1 MLRVFLLCH
10 PGHFSRCS
18 MNSWLINEP
27 FVQIFS
33 PFPSPTPNS
42 LSRAQLSFLILS
54 PMQVTHSTTFK
65 ESQDQNYSQYLL
77 YLNTILTS
85 LSIRHNR
92 CFFKFCLLNSK
103 IRVMLGLFSI
113 NCLFSWVWLYIYIY
127 IFFFFD
133 SGVQFITPVGPRQS
147 LLSAKDPDQHLW
159 KSFIPHV
166 YVSEPTTPN
175 SSRLT

>member
-1 MLRVFLLCH
+1 MTILHFHLSFPSCGSFFIFLVVEDLFCWILVVLISSCSVSISSCIFGVPMGDAFRVFLLCH
-10 PGHFSRCS
+10 PGHFRRCS

-42 LSRAQLSFLILS
+42 LSRAQLFFLILS
-54 PMQVTHSTTFK
+54 PMQVTHSTTIK

-113 NCLFSWVWLYIYIY
+113 NCLFS
-127 IFFFFD
+127 
-133 SGVQFITPVGPRQS
+133 
-147 LLSAKDPDQHLW
+147 
-159 KSFIPHV
+159 
-166 YVSEPTTPN
+166 
-175 SSRLT
+175 